1 MKHTRQIGLR
11 CTAAACLALVSL
23 SAGATTWVVQSLGT
37 LQPPLNGGSQTVNST
52 GRVPGNTYV
61 VDHYTPVVSGPNG
74 VGITTLAA
82 PANSNSASM
91 GINDAG
97 RVVGWVRIGNANAKA
112 FVTNPDGSGYT
123 VLGTLGG
130 TISLANGINQ
140 SGQIVGYASEADEAN
155 IYPFITDANAQGMR
169 RIAAPAGFPGGG
181 VATGVNDL
189 GQVTGSFCIDA
200 ACSAQHAFVTGANG
214 QNATDLGTLGGDA
227 SYALSVNAS
236 GQVVGISRVNATDF
250 HGFVTGPNGVG
261 MKDIG
266 TFGGTRSAAYDI
278 NTLGQIVGDA
288 NAAGSSQTH
297 AFVTGPNGANMV
309 DLNTEVTPPN
319 GGYFMSAKGI
329 NDKGQVVAVAGDGIA
344 YLLTPKIAT
353 PSCSVTHKVI
363 RKVLNYTTADISVTN
378 LTAQTQN
385 NWAASWQFSEPVR
398 VISAMGGTLNVS
410 SSNVATAKSGTTS
423 TVKAGATEKISY
435 IVSSR
440 SGAPKVSQLQAT
452 LAGQACAVTSP

>member
-74 VGITTLAA
+74 VGIATLAA

-123 VLGTLGG
+123 VLDTLGG
-130 TISLANGINQ
+130 TISLANG
-140 SGQIVGYASEADEAN
+140 
-155 IYPFITDANAQGMR
+155 ITDANAQGMR

-423 TVKAGATEKISY
+423 TVKAGATAKISY

-440 SGAPKVSQLQAT
+440 SGAPAVSQLQAT